1 MTFFVRKN
9 MQNSQKNKIAYR
21 LQLLITIQNGK
32 HNENSYLVLIVFF
45 SPPRLRHRPPIPI
58 THLRKFFK
66 VLPRNTFLEPVTQ
79 KIIHPHMQPPNF
91 CQNGIFSTSQYKNCS
106 HQPTLERLER
116 KKAIF
121 CYRLGEQERVC
132 WFLFCFLKKNMIN
145 CMLI

>member
-1 MTFFVRKN
+1 MTVFVRKN

-79 KIIHPHMQPPNF
+79 KIIHPHMQTEFLSEWNLFHFIVQKLQPSTNF
-91 CQNGIFSTSQYKNCS
+91 RETREEKGNFLLQTRRVGASLLVFILFS
-106 HQPTLERLER
+106 
-116 KKAIF
+116 
-121 CYRLGEQERVC
+121 
-132 WFLFCFLKKNMIN
+132 
-145 CMLI
+145 